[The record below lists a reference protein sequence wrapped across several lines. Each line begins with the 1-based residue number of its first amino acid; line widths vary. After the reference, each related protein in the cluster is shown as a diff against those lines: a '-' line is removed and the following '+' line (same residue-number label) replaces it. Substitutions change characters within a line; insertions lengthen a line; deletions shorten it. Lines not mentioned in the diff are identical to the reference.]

1 MGDITKVVEAVVA
14 QQSEKLAQITSVFD
28 QAKAIRSEIDTSIGK
43 ALAAAS
49 AIKKVDTA
57 EEDDFANKLLVKLR
71 NTVSTVEAKRKSIT
85 SVVRDW
91 LSDFITPENKLKLE
105 IGRIVE
111 LRDSRA
117 DRIKKEAD
125 AAQAQIN
132 ADLARKNYRVDRK
145 KAIQQSI
152 LDNVGQRVFDLQTSI
167 EKAVGVMTIETAA
180 AIETKLKGIKFKLK
194 EDYYLTLLDIG
205 YDTKLMTQAEY
216 DDLLKGAKG
225 YFTYESV
232 DENYRQT
239 CTEVRDKWVAS
250 LPGKI
255 EELKRLAKGGE
266 EAKRLQ
272 SEIDARNKK
281 EREEFDRAALQ
292 RREADQKAAAQAAE
306 AEKTRNDFEAQA
318 RTQALDGSAPK
329 GTRTIGF
336 YQIDEPENLV
346 KVAAIIQK
354 IILFQIP
361 ENADDLKNGRKKKD
375 VVVERYA
382 DGTVKHDPKTDGPV
396 YTAGVQFFLDMLA
409 SMPYQPDIPGLT
421 HKQRLATTAKA

>member
-1 MGDITKVVEAVVA
+1 MAETQPQDPRVENAEVA
-14 QQSEKLAQITSVFD
+14 RIATVFD
-28 QAKAIRSEIDTSIGK
+28 QAKVIRTEIDTSIGK

-57 EEDDFANKLLVKLR
+57 EEDDFANKLLVKLG
-71 NTVSTVEAKRKSIT
+71 NTVSAAESKRKSIT
-85 SVVRDW
+85 STVHGW
-91 LSDFITPENKLKLE
+91 LKDFIAPENKLKLE
-105 IGRIVE
+105 IGRIRE
-111 LRDSRA
+111 LRDGRA
-117 DRIKKEAD
+117 ARVKAEAD
-125 AAQAQIN
+125 AAQANIN
-132 ADLARKNYRVDRK
+132 KDLSRKNYRVDLK

-167 EKAVGVMTIETAA
+167 EKAVAVMTIESAA
-180 AIETKLKGIKFKLK
+180 AVEAKLKGITFKLK
-194 EDYYLTLLDIG
+194 EDYYLGLLDIG
-205 YDTKLMTQAEY
+205 FKEELMTQGEY

-232 DENYRQT
+232 NENYRQV
-239 CTEVRDKWVAS
+239 CAEVRDKWVAS
-250 LPGKI
+250 LPGKV

-272 SEIDARNKK
+272 GEIDARNKK
-281 EREEFDRAALQ
+281 EREDFDRAALE
-292 RREADQKAAAQAAE
+292 RRTADQKAAAQAAE
-306 AEKTRNDFEAQA
+306 AEKTKNDFEAQA
-318 RTQALDGSAPK
+318 RAQSIDGGAPK

-336 YQIDEPENLV
+336 YQIDEPDNLV

-361 ENADDLKNGRKKKD
+361 ENAEDLKAGKQKKD
-375 VVVERYA
+375 VVIERYA
-382 DGTVKHDPKTDGPV
+382 DGTIKHDPKTDGPV

-409 SMPYQPDIPGLT
+409 AMPYQPDIPGLT